1 VARHAVNHAA
11 VAPWYRA
18 LDRKQWYTL
27 GAANLGWVF
36 DGYET
41 YALIL
46 TVAAVFR
53 QLLSGDQLTAIP
65 FYAGLTIAVT
75 LLGWG
80 IGGIVGGILSDY
92 IGRKRMLIYA
102 ILAYSLTTGLTA
114 IRSASTP
121 VMVSACSSRA
131 VASSRRRHS
140 SRCSATA
147 SASFRVMKRRR
158 RPRSGRAVSPSS
170 AASPSD
176 TASRNRAFIRANHD
190 EVSPSPSVTGTDEP
204 SQ

>member
-1 VARHAVNHAA
+1 VTRDDATDATIV
-11 VAPWYRA
+11 PWYRA

-27 GAANLGWVF
+27 CAANLGWVF

-53 QLLSGDQLTAIP
+53 QLLSGDQLAAIP

-114 IRSASTP
+114 LAWSLESFIALRFIVGLALGSEWAR
-121 VMVSACSSRA
+121 RA
-131 VASSRRRHS
+131 LV
-140 SRCSATA
+140 
-147 SASFRVMKRRR
+147 RRR
-158 RPRSGRAVSPSS
+158 RAGRQAS
-170 AASPSD
+170 ACIERLNS
-176 TASRNRAFIRANHD
+176 
-190 EVSPSPSVTGTDEP
+190 
-204 SQ
+204 

>member
-1 VARHAVNHAA
+1 MTRDDATDATVV
-11 VAPWYRA
+11 PWYRA

-27 GAANLGWVF
+27 CAANLGWVF

-53 QLLSGDQLTAIP
+53 QLLSGDQLAAIP

-114 IRSASTP
+114 LAWSLESFVAASLH
-121 VMVSACSSRA
+121 R
-131 VASSRRRHS
+131 
-140 SRCSATA
+140 
-147 SASFRVMKRRR
+147 
-158 RPRSGRAVSPSS
+158 RSGAGIRVGDGRGHGGGDVAAQDIGARAP
-170 AASPSD
+170 
-176 TASRNRAFIRANHD
+176 
-190 EVSPSPSVTGTDEP
+190 G
-204 SQ
+204 